1 MGIQII
7 KEDSDYM
14 QSFIQ
19 KIINEAGCRKPG
31 SPEEKKG
38 AEMVAEEFRKITD
51 DVTIEPFEFYP
62 NAFLSWIR
70 IDIIFIVASMVVFF
84 IGTQI
89 NNVGVK
95 VTLNVLALVLPLIA
109 FYLMWR
115 EFFNYD
121 EYYDKLFKKET
132 SQNVIAK
139 IKPKEEI
146 KHILIISGHID
157 SALQF
162 NLLRYLKF
170 GYFLVTFWGLGT
182 FVIWILLQVINVILN
197 IFERFDVLNDFALYV
212 TIIGLPAIIL
222 LWFFVFF
229 GRRGNKVPGA
239 VDNLSAMAVVLAFGR
254 YVKSNPDLIPK
265 NTEIRLIGFGSEEA
279 GLRGAYRYV
288 EKHYDELK
296 KYNAID
302 INMDTLMS
310 PKWLTVFENE
320 PTTRTTHS
328 REVCDKLIQ
337 AAASAQIDLRKFG
350 NSAVEKFGGLLS
362 GGTDAAAFSKA
373 GIRAANLAA
382 IEYLK
387 FPTFYH
393 QEFDTIDKILPGTL
407 ENTLKI
413 LISYL
418 KLDEQ
423 TKFE

>member
-1 MGIQII
+1 MGLQII

-19 KIINEAGCRKPG
+19 KIINEAGCRIPG
-31 SPEEKKG
+31 SPQEKKG
-38 AEMVAEEFRKITD
+38 AELVAEEFKKITD

-70 IDIIFIVASMVVFF
+70 IDIIFILASMAVFF
-84 IGTQI
+84 IGTQ
-89 NNVGVK
+89 VSEMGLK
-95 VTLNVLALVLPLIA
+95 VTLNILALALPLIA

-121 EYYDKLFKKET
+121 EYYDKLFKKEI

-170 GYFLVTFWGLGT
+170 GYFFIAFWGLGT
-182 FVIWILLQVINVILN
+182 FVIWILLQLINIILN
-197 IFERFDVLNDFALYV
+197 IFGRFNVLNDFAFKIFL
-212 TIIGLPAIIL
+212 IGLPAIVA
-222 LWFFVFF
+222 LWFFVSFSQK
-229 GRRGNKVPGA
+229 GNKVPGA
-239 VDNLSAMAVVLAFGR
+239 VDNLSAMAVVLGFGR
-254 YVKSNPDLIPK
+254 YIKSHPDLIPK
-265 NTEIRLIGFGSEEA
+265 NTEIRLVGFGSEEA

-296 KYNAID
+296 KYNAIN

-320 PTTRTTHS
+320 PTTRTKHS

-337 AAASAQIDLRKFG
+337 AAASAQIDLKRFG
-350 NSAVEKFGGLLS
+350 NTAIEKFGGLIS

-382 IEYLK
+382 VDYLK
-387 FPTFYH
+387 FPSFYH
-393 QEFDTIDKILPGTL
+393 QEYDTPDKILPGTL

-413 LISYL
+413 LIAYL